1 MRRHNDN
8 DRVVRNLALVN
19 TAYGPV
25 SNTFDD
31 SITSRKQKNQCI
43 YAQIVVV
50 DTCTDRNDHIAE
62 VTRYTNTKRIRRSA
76 VDVIRRSTR
85 SKLSEC
91 FERIPHTKCVKTINV
106 QSNLRFAQL
115 MTLLANCVD
124 SPQKILRFL
133 LAVIQNWYS

>member
-8 DRVVRNLALVN
+8 YRVVRNLALVN

-31 SITSRKQKNQCI
+31 SITSRKRKNQCI

-50 DTCTDRNDHIAE
+50 GTDRNDHIAE
-62 VTRYTNTKRIRRSA
+62 VIRYTNTKRIRRSA

-85 SKLSEC
+85 SELSEC

-106 QSNLRFAQL
+106 YSNLRFAQL
-115 MTLLANCVD
+115 MMLLANCVD